1 MNDVWFWFVAWLLFP
16 GSWIITGA
24 VFLFIYNIVFRAI
37 TGKEARI
44 NQKVVRMSLKNLLRG
59 MRRSK

>member
-1 MNDVWFWFVAWLLFP
+1 MNDVWFWLVAWFLFP

-24 VFLFIYNIVFRAI
+24 VFLFIYNIIFRAI
-37 TGKEARI
+37 TGKEVRI
-44 NQKVVRMSLKNLLRG
+44 NQKVVRDNLKSLLHN